1 MRSFSGLSWS
11 LRSTSKDNRDP
22 RRNDWVEDA
31 KAEVSGMAKG
41 GMDHPSTK
49 PVLAGAAIGALAG
62 ALLPGISLPVGAVVG
77 AGFAFYNRIKK

>member
-1 MRSFSGLSWS
+1 MN
-11 LRSTSKDNRDP
+11 NRDP

-62 ALLPGISLPVGAVVG
+62 ALLPVISLPVGAVVG

>member
-1 MRSFSGLSWS
+1 MQ
-11 LRSTSKDNRDP
+11 DRDP
-22 RRNDWVEDA
+22 RRPDPNNDDPHRNDWVEDA
-31 KAEVSGMAKG
+31 KAEMSGMAKG

-62 ALLPGISLPVGAVVG
+62 ALLPLVTLPVGAIVG